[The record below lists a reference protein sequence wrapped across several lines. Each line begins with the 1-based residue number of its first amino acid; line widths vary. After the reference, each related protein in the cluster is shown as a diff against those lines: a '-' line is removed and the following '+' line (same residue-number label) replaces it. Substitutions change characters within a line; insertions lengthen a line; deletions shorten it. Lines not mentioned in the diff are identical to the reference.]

1 MPLAVAQFHTHPC
14 LPLPGTV
21 GMTELL
27 AKQQQQDSSKEA
39 AITEI
44 ETDGGERTV
53 ECKLQECPELLHDE
67 MMQLFPETSIGRGQ
81 LRLIILT
88 ERTDNDMTSWSPS
101 VEEEREE
108 LLAHVS
114 VPGGGARG

>member
-1 MPLAVAQFHTHPC
+1 
-14 LPLPGTV
+14 
-21 GMTELL
+21 MTELL